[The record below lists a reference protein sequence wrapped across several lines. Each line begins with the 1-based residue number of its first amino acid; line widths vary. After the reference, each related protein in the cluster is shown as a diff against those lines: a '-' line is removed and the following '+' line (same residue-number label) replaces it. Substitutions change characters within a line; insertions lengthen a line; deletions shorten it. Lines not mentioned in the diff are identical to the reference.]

1 MCMKTIWITGGSSG
15 MGKAMALKFK
25 TEGWNVAISGRNEE
39 RLQEAMGEL
48 EAIGA
53 GAAMAVQHDV
63 RDYEACS
70 QALDQIS
77 QRFGP
82 VHALVNNAA
91 GNFVCPTLDLTPNGW
106 TSVIDIVLNGTF
118 NCTHVLGKHWEREQ
132 LRDGSIINMVASY
145 AWQAGAG
152 VAPSAAAKAG
162 VLNLTRTL
170 AVEWGYQFGA
180 RVNAISPGPI
190 ERTGGADKLAVH
202 VKEVERIRRNVPL
215 GRFGTPEEIA
225 DLAYWMASDEMR
237 YLNGECISLDGGHWL
252 NKHPF

>member
-1 MCMKTIWITGGSSG
+1 MKTIWITGGSSG

-25 TEGWNVAISGRNEE
+25 QEGWNVAISGRNEE
-39 RLQEAMGEL
+39 RLLEAMNEL
-48 EAIGA
+48 NSIDA
-53 GAAMAVQHDV
+53 GQAMSVQHDV
-63 RDYEACS
+63 RDYEGCAK
-70 QALDQIS
+70 ALADIVS
-77 QRFGP
+77 VYGP

-91 GNFVCPTLDLTPNGW
+91 GNFVCPTLDLSPNGW
-106 TSVIDIVLNGTF
+106 ASVIDIVLNGTF
-118 NCTHVLGKHWEREQ
+118 NCTHVLGKHWEADEIRG
-132 LRDGSIINMVASY
+132 GSIINMVASY
-145 AWQAGAG
+145 AWQAGPG

-190 ERTGGADKLAVH
+190 ERTGGADKLVSH

-237 YLNGECISLDGGHWL
+237 YLNGDCISLDGGHWL